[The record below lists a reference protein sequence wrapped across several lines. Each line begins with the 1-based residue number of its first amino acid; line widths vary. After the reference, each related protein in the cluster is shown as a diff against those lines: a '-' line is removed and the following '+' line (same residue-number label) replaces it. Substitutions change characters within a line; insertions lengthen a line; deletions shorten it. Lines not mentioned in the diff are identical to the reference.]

1 MTKSTAV
8 LLCLLPAL
16 CRPAPVSVDGYAAV
30 VSTNVITAS
39 QVMSYIQAEKDRASA
54 TLKGEELAERL
65 RSLYDEGLERL
76 IDKQLILE
84 QYRSQ
89 GGQLPDHAVD
99 DRINDIINRRFKGDY
114 GEFQKALF
122 DNGQTID
129 DFRAEI
135 KEDLII
141 SLMRRQEV
149 NETVRVPL
157 DEITKLYES
166 RKEQYTI
173 REQVNLQVIQFKPA
187 PDPSY
192 QPVKEENIR
201 KLHARLKSGELEFAE
216 TARQFSEGFNAAEGG
231 VMGWK
236 DASDIRAEILDAVK
250 GLPDGA
256 LGDPLRIGEET
267 FLVRLIGRRPAG
279 LRPLQDVMPELEA
292 ELFETRA
299 REAYKAWTQRLRHKF
314 PVTVY

>member
-1 MTKSTAV
+1 MTKSAAL
-8 LLCLLPAL
+8 LLCLLPML

-39 QVMSYIQAEKDRASA
+39 QVMSYIQAEKDRAAA

-84 QYRSQ
+84 QYRAQ

-129 DFRAEI
+129 DFRREI

-149 NETVRVPL
+149 TDTVRVPL
-157 DEITKLYES
+157 DEVTKLYDT

-187 PDPSY
+187 PDPAY

-201 KLHARLKSGELEFAE
+201 KLHARIKSGDLDFADA
-216 TARQFSEGFNAAEGG
+216 ARQFSEGFNSSDGG

-236 DASDIRAEILDAVK
+236 DASDIRAEILDSVK
-250 GLPDGA
+250 GLADGA

-279 LRPLQDVMPELEA
+279 LRPLQDVMPELES
-292 ELFETRA
+292 ELFEARA
-299 REAYKAWTQRLRHKF
+299 RDAFKAWTLRLRHKF